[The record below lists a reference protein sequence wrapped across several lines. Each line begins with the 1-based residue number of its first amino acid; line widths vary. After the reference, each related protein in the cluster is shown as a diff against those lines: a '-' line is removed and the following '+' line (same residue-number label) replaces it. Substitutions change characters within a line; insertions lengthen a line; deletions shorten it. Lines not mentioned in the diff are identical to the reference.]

1 MKSVRNINFFLP
13 YEKKVAG
20 GIKRIIFHAKTIN
33 NIDKLISANLLFIK
47 KKTTSKWIDSIKKKI
62 KIKNDYT
69 GWRIKDIKIVEKKNQ
84 NFQFLDKKTKIIKK
98 LNFDEK
104 NDFII
109 FPEIFAHFAEELYT
123 KKKVKYAIMVL
134 NSFSIF
140 PTSDIKKLN
149 KCYRNAEFIIS
160 GSKIIT
166 KYIKFTFPKIK
177 KIYQSTLSIDKKIY
191 SKNLPKK
198 NLITYMPRKLKDE
211 SSLLFLYLKRN
222 LPKNWKILPLD
233 NMTEKEIAF
242 NLNKS
247 KIFLSFSEF
256 EGFGRPP
263 LEAAIAGNKVIG
275 YHGEG
280 GKEFMKE
287 PIFTTIQRGN
297 ILEFAKT
304 VIEKIDYKID
314 KKKQLKQIKQ
324 LTYTYSKKNEIR
336 SIKKYLKHIKSY

>member
-13 YEKKVAG
+13 HEKKVAG

-62 KIKNDYT
+62 KIKNNYT
-69 GWRIKDIKIVEKKNQ
+69 GWRIKDIKTVEKKNQ

-104 NDFII
+104 TDFII
-109 FPEIFAHFAEELYT
+109 FPEIFAHFAEELYP

-160 GSKIIT
+160 GSKIIS
-166 KYIKFTFPKIK
+166 KYIKFTFPNIK

-191 SKNLPKK
+191 SKNLSKK

-247 KIFLSFSEF
+247 KIFLSFSEL

-280 GKEFMKE
+280 GKEFMKA

-324 LTYTYSKKNEIR
+324 LTDTYSKKNEIR
-336 SIKKYLKHIKSY
+336 SIQKYLKHIKSF

>member
-13 YEKKVAG
+13 HEKKVAG

-62 KIKNDYT
+62 KIKNNYT
-69 GWRIKDIKIVEKKNQ
+69 GWRIKDIKTVEKKNQ

-104 NDFII
+104 TDFII
-109 FPEIFAHFAEELYT
+109 FPEIFAHFAEELYP

-160 GSKIIT
+160 GSKIIS
-166 KYIKFTFPKIK
+166 KYIKFTFPNIK

-191 SKNLPKK
+191 SKNLAKK
-198 NLITYMPRKLKDE
+198 NIITYMPRKLKNE
-211 SSLLFLYLKRN
+211 SSLLFLYLKKN

-233 NMTEKEIAF
+233 NMTEKEIAL

-247 KIFLSFSEF
+247 KIFLSFSEL

-280 GKEFMKE
+280 GKEFMKA
-287 PIFTTIQRGN
+287 PIFTTIERGN

-324 LTYTYSKKNEIR
+324 LSDTYSKKNEIR

>member
-1 MKSVRNINFFLP
+1 
-13 YEKKVAG
+13 
-20 GIKRIIFHAKTIN
+20 
-33 NIDKLISANLLFIK
+33 
-47 KKTTSKWIDSIKKKI
+47 
-62 KIKNDYT
+62 
-69 GWRIKDIKIVEKKNQ
+69 
-84 NFQFLDKKTKIIKK
+84 
-98 LNFDEK
+98 
-104 NDFII
+104 
-109 FPEIFAHFAEELYT
+109 
-123 KKKVKYAIMVL
+123 MVL

-140 PTSDIKKLN
+140 STNDIKKLN
-149 KCYRNAEFIIS
+149 KCYKNAEFIIS

-191 SKNLPKK
+191 SKNLAKK
-198 NLITYMPRKLKDE
+198 NIITYMPRKLKNE
-211 SSLLFLYLKRN
+211 SSLLFLYLKKN

-233 NMTEKEIAF
+233 NMTEKEIAL

-247 KIFLSFSEF
+247 KIFLSFSEL

-280 GKEFMKE
+280 GKEFMKA
-287 PIFTTIQRGN
+287 PIFTTIERGN

-324 LTYTYSKKNEIR
+324 LSDTYSKKNEIR

>member
-1 MKSVRNINFFLP
+1 MNQAVVSGVGNYVKADALWLAGLSPTRKVKDMSIEEIDILNDCI
-13 YEKKVAG
+13 KKVLRTSYESG
-20 GIKRIIFHAKTIN
+20 GATIR
-33 NIDKLISANLLFIK
+33 
-47 KKTTSKWIDSIKKKI
+47 T
-62 KIKNDYT
+62 Y
-69 GWRIKDIKIVEKKNQ
+69 Q
-84 NFQFLDKKTKIIKK
+84 
-98 LNFDEK
+98 NFDEK

-109 FPEIFAHFAEELYT
+109 FPEIFAHFAEELFQ
-123 KKKVKYAIMVL
+123 KKKIKYAIMVL

-140 PTSDIKKLN
+140 STNDIKKLN
-149 KCYRNAEFIIS
+149 KCYKNAEFIIS

-191 SKNLPKK
+191 SKNLSKK

-247 KIFLSFSEF
+247 KIFLSFSEL

-280 GKEFMKE
+280 GKEFMKA
-287 PIFTTIQRGN
+287 PIFTTIERGN

-324 LTYTYSKKNEIR
+324 LTDTYSKKNEIR
-336 SIKKYLKHIKSY
+336 SIQKYLKHIKSY